1 MTPTTKSRLFE
12 PIRISKVNLKN
23 RIAMAPMGI
32 IGLADSQGGFSDRA
46 VDYYV
51 ERAKGGTGLIITGL
65 VKIENEI
72 EGSADPRVPIVSL
85 NPRHFRQTGVE
96 LTETVHAYGTKIFMM
111 LTAGSGRSANPAGL
125 LKQPVAPSAIP
136 NYWNPGVTCRELTTA
151 EVEKLVLDFG
161 RAAEMAVESGFDGVE
176 IHAVH
181 EGYLVDQF
189 TIAFFNRRTD
199 KYGGD
204 LRGRLTFPIEIVR
217 EIKKQ
222 AGKDFPVS
230 LRFSIK
236 SYVKDFN
243 KGGLPGEDFVERG
256 RDTEEGLEAA
266 TIFEAAGYDS
276 FNADAGTYDAW
287 YWPHP
292 PRYQEH
298 GLYLPLTEQLKK
310 VVKVPVIVAG
320 RLEIPELAEK
330 ALDNNQADIIALGR
344 GLLADPY
351 WPKKVRAGKIQ
362 NIRPC
367 LGCHD
372 GCMGRI
378 SLGRPLSCAVNPAC
392 GRERQFAIQP
402 ARETK
407 KVMVIGGGV
416 AGMEVARIATMR
428 GHQVTLYEKNREL
441 GGHVIEASVPD
452 FKKDDARL
460 LDWYKNE
467 LKELKVKIKLGRAVS
482 PELVETENP
491 DVVVVATGSKPIML
505 DIPGIKKGKVA
516 TAIDILMGK
525 KGVGATV
532 AIIGGG
538 LVGCETALW
547 LAKQGKKVTIIE
559 MLGGLMQ
566 AGLPVPWPNKS
577 MLLDLLEFNKVNII
591 PNTTVLEVTDDGVT
605 LINNRFTKST
615 LQADTVIL
623 AVGLK
628 ADQELYNSLVD
639 KVPDIH
645 LIGDARQA
653 QNIMY
658 AIWDANELA
667 RSI

>member
-1 MTPTTKSRLFE
+1 MTTTTKSRLFE

-72 EGSADPRVPIVSL
+72 EGSADPRIPIVSL
-85 NPRHFRQTGVE
+85 NHRHFRQTSAE
-96 LTETVHAYGTKIFMM
+96 LTEAVHAYGTKLFLM

-136 NYWNPGVTCRELTTA
+136 NYWNPNITCRELTTA
-151 EVEKLVLDFG
+151 EVERLVLDFG

-189 TIAFFNRRTD
+189 TIALFNRRTD

-217 EIKKQ
+217 EIKKR

-236 SYVKDFN
+236 SYVKDWN
-243 KGGLPGEDFVERG
+243 KGGLPDEDFVERG
-256 RDTEEGLEAA
+256 RDTQEGLEAA
-266 TIFEAAGYDS
+266 KMLEAAGYDS

-378 SLGRPLSCAVNPAC
+378 NLGRPLSCAVNPAC
-392 GRERQFAIQP
+392 GRERQYTIQP

-428 GHQVTLYEKNREL
+428 GHQVILYEKNREL

-460 LDWYKNE
+460 LD
-467 LKELKVKIKLGRAVS
+467 
-482 PELVETENP
+482 
-491 DVVVVATGSKPIML
+491 
-505 DIPGIKKGKVA
+505 
-516 TAIDILMGK
+516 
-525 KGVGATV
+525 
-532 AIIGGG
+532 
-538 LVGCETALW
+538 
-547 LAKQGKKVTIIE
+547 
-559 MLGGLMQ
+559 
-566 AGLPVPWPNKS
+566 
-577 MLLDLLEFNKVNII
+577 
-591 PNTTVLEVTDDGVT
+591 
-605 LINNRFTKST
+605 
-615 LQADTVIL
+615 
-623 AVGLK
+623 
-628 ADQELYNSLVD
+628 
-639 KVPDIH
+639 
-645 LIGDARQA
+645 
-653 QNIMY
+653 
-658 AIWDANELA
+658 
-667 RSI
+667 